1 MLMEMRMTDNRMKQW
16 RTKLKDKGG
25 AIFQVHLS
33 KTANDRLN
41 ALSVQLGQSKKDIVE
56 LAIAKLK

>member
-1 MLMEMRMTDNRMKQW
+1 MTDNRMKQW

-33 KTANDRLN
+33 KPANDKLN
-41 ALSVQLGQSKKDIVE
+41 ALSAQLGQSKKDIVE

>member
-1 MLMEMRMTDNRMKQW
+1 MTDNRMKQW

-33 KTANDRLN
+33 KSANDRLN
-41 ALSVQLGQSKKDIVE
+41 ALAFQWGMSKKEVVE

>member
-1 MLMEMRMTDNRMKQW
+1 MTDNRMKQW

-33 KTANDRLN
+33 KPVNDKLN
-41 ALSVQLGQSKKDIVE
+41 ALSAKTGKSKKEIVE
-56 LAIAKLK
+56 IAIGQLDW

>member
-16 RTKLKDKGG
+16 RTKLKDKSN